1 MLAAGVALALG
12 GAPHAAAQD
21 AKTSA
26 GASVI
31 VARATSACFSAAVH
45 GSGFLMPRSEA
56 LVTLDAEGFR
66 VVEVLAQEGDTVTAG
81 QTLVRLSRRTPN
93 GEQAA
98 VLRAPAAGLI
108 VKSSAVVGA
117 VASPRAEP
125 LFNIAVDK
133 EIEAEV
139 EVPSI
144 HVPKLKAG
152 QTARVTGADGR
163 EWSGRVRL
171 VRADIDRNTQL
182 GRVRVSVERDPSL
195 RAGLFVSVTIDAIR
209 SCGVAVPR
217 AAVLYRTDGTSVQV
231 VRDSDHVIE
240 TRRVRVGLFSPGMAE
255 IESGVRES
263 EMIVANA
270 GTSLRDGDK
279 VKPIFANQREAGSRP

>member
-163 EWSGRVRL
+163 EWSGRVR
-171 VRADIDRNTQL
+171 
-182 GRVRVSVERDPSL
+182 VERDPSL